1 MTMVSTMVYTVLVSL
16 HFISVNIIWLINCVI
31 SCLALL
37 SFTGMQCPIRID
49 TRTVFFIKLSPDAI
63 IELSPLV
70 E

>member
-1 MTMVSTMVYTVLVSL
+1 MTMVSTMVYTVLVYL

-31 SCLALL
+31 SCLTLL